1 MTIAQPLIVVT
12 DLDGTLLD
20 HETYKYDSAKPAID
34 YLKQLNI
41 PLVFNSSKT
50 AAEIIHLSKEMNSI
64 YPFIVE
70 NGAGIYLPSSDV
82 GNDYEIISFGK
93 KRAEI
98 LSTLKILKDKYALS
112 YIGFNDMSDGELMS
126 QTGLTQDQAKKAQQR
141 DFTEPLKWTGD
152 DRQWKMFC
160 TEIER
165 AGLTAV
171 RGGRF
176 TSISGKVN
184 KGQAMQW
191 LRHYYA
197 EQMKTKPLL
206 IALGD
211 SENDREMLQN
221 ADYPVLVRSDAHAL
235 PRINANNLIVT
246 DASGPEGWNDSI
258 IELLKQFNLIN
269 KG

>member
-1 MTIAQPLIVVT
+1 MTIPRPLIVVT

-20 HETYKYDSAKPAID
+20 HDTYEYALAEPAIH

-50 AAEIIHLSKEMNSI
+50 AAEIICLSEEMNNVH
-64 YPFIVE
+64 PFIVE
-70 NGAGIYLPSSDV
+70 NGAGIYVPSFDIE
-82 GNDYEIISFGK
+82 NDYEIISFGK
-93 KRAEI
+93 KRAEV
-98 LSTLKILKDKYALS
+98 LSILKSLRDKFDLS
-112 YIGFNDMSDGELMS
+112 YIGFNDMSEEELMR
-126 QTGLTQDQAKKAQQR
+126 QTGLTQEQTRKAQQR
-141 DFTEPLKWTGD
+141 DYTEPLKWLGD
-152 DRQWKMFC
+152 DRLWELFC

-197 EQMKTKPLL
+197 ERLKAKPIL

-246 DASGPEGWNDSI
+246 NEPGPLGWNDSI
-258 IELLKQFNLIN
+258 INLLKQFNLI
-269 KG
+269 K